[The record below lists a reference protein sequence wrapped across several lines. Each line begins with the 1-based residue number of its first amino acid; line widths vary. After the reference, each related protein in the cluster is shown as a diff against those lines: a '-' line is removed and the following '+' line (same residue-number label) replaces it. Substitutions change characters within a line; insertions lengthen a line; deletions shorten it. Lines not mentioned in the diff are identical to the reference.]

1 MFVLAEKHTS
11 KVIGHTFAFSLLVVC
26 GLFTTKGIVFPCT
39 LRSLACDNED
49 RMNMA
54 A

>member
-26 GLFTTKGIVFPCT
+26 GLFTTKGIVFGIVHARCALWHVIT
-39 LRSLACDNED
+39 RTG
-49 RMNMA
+49 
-54 A
+54 